1 MPRRYKLG
9 PEGEMRRAWNGKLPE
24 EFDQRDVLAFMAET
38 DLKLQGRVSA
48 ETLSAIRGAG
58 YDYQGGAVV
67 PQPGK
72 EENDMSKDVILT
84 PEQIAA
90 EERRWLFEAPIAE
103 LAEVK
108 GVTID
113 EAVKMWTEAVL
124 QEAAIPIEVS
134 VRPIEPQGK
143 LIGFASVNFGGVV
156 VDDFKVVNGQ
166 NGVFLGAPS
175 KPDPTSRMGYR
186 STVQINDRATQERLN
201 AAGAQAY
208 QAADNAAD
216 ELGARLRDM
225 RTARDRKWYVPNPPA
240 NAAIDLEEAKQDHFA
255 QGLGLYKVLLICIA
269 GSFAGVVV
277 EMLWCLVTNGY
288 IESRAGLVYGPFN
301 LLYGAGA
308 ALLTVCLY
316 KYRNRGYQ
324 WSFLGGFVVGSVK
337 TRRMFTGYL
346 ADRLGYNVAAPEYR
360 LAPEHPFPAAPQD
373 CFAAYRVLLN
383 QYAPKRIVL
392 LGESAGGNLVLSVL
406 LQIKDAGL
414 PMPAAALCIA
424 PCVQFDQVLP
434 SHTENRETEAMVDN
448 LSGEVFD
455 VAVDL
460 RPGSATYG
468 KWYGV
473 VLSAENKKQFFI
485 PKNFAHGFLVLSEYA
500 EFAYKCTD
508 FYHPGDE
515 GGIAYD
521 DPAIGIEWPI
531 PEGMELVMIERDRNW
546 GGLGEFERQI
556 TR

>member
-90 EERRWLFEAPIAE
+90 KERRWLFEAPIAE

-186 STVQINDRATQERLN
+186 SMVQINDRATQERLN

-208 QAADNAAD
+208 QAAVEKLLARAEAVRPAPIREQMDQAGKEAAQKNAARSGKGKGG
-216 ELGARLRDM
+216 EGCKIARRPVPYGRHRGPALPPGALGGYAL
-225 RTARDRKWYVPNPPA
+225 DRPA
-240 NAAIDLEEAKQDHFA
+240 LWHDPQL
-255 QGLGLYKVLLICIA
+255 LGR
-269 GSFAGVVV
+269 SFA
-277 EMLWCLVTNGY
+277 
-288 IESRAGLVYGPFN
+288 AP
-301 LLYGAGA
+301 GAVGGGA
-308 ALLTVCLY
+308 
-316 KYRNRGYQ
+316 
-324 WSFLGGFVVGSVK
+324 LGG
-337 TRRMFTGYL
+337 
-346 ADRLGYNVAAPEYR
+346 
-360 LAPEHPFPAAPQD
+360 Q
-373 CFAAYRVLLN
+373 
-383 QYAPKRIVL
+383 
-392 LGESAGGNLVLSVL
+392 
-406 LQIKDAGL
+406 
-414 PMPAAALCIA
+414 AL
-424 PCVQFDQVLP
+424 
-434 SHTENRETEAMVDN
+434 R
-448 LSGEVFD
+448 
-455 VAVDL
+455 
-460 RPGSATYG
+460 GSA
-468 KWYGV
+468 
-473 VLSAENKKQFFI
+473 VLRA
-485 PKNFAHGFLVLSEYA
+485 V
-500 EFAYKCTD
+500 
-508 FYHPGDE
+508 
-515 GGIAYD
+515 
-521 DPAIGIEWPI
+521 PI
-531 PEGMELVMIERDRNW
+531 
-546 GGLGEFERQI
+546 
-556 TR
+556 

>member
-166 NGVFLGAPS
+166 NGIFLGAPS
-175 KPDPTSRMGYR
+175 KPDPTSRTGYR
-186 STVQINDRATQERLN
+186 ATVRINDRATQERLN
-201 AAGAQAY
+201 AAGVEAYHSAVEKLIARAEAVRPAPIREQMDKAGKEAAQK
-208 QAADNAAD
+208 NAARSAPAKGK
-216 ELGARLRDM
+216 EGRDG
-225 RTARDRKWYVPNPPA
+225 R
-240 NAAIDLEEAKQDHFA
+240 
-255 QGLGLYKVLLICIA
+255 
-269 GSFAGVVV
+269 
-277 EMLWCLVTNGY
+277 
-288 IESRAGLVYGPFN
+288 
-301 LLYGAGA
+301 
-308 ALLTVCLY
+308 
-316 KYRNRGYQ
+316 
-324 WSFLGGFVVGSVK
+324 
-337 TRRMFTGYL
+337 
-346 ADRLGYNVAAPEYR
+346 
-360 LAPEHPFPAAPQD
+360 
-373 CFAAYRVLLN
+373 
-383 QYAPKRIVL
+383 
-392 LGESAGGNLVLSVL
+392 
-406 LQIKDAGL
+406 
-414 PMPAAALCIA
+414 
-424 PCVQFDQVLP
+424 
-434 SHTENRETEAMVDN
+434 
-448 LSGEVFD
+448 
-455 VAVDL
+455 
-460 RPGSATYG
+460 
-468 KWYGV
+468 
-473 VLSAENKKQFFI
+473 
-485 PKNFAHGFLVLSEYA
+485 
-500 EFAYKCTD
+500 
-508 FYHPGDE
+508 
-515 GGIAYD
+515 
-521 DPAIGIEWPI
+521 
-531 PEGMELVMIERDRNW
+531 
-546 GGLGEFERQI
+546 
-556 TR
+556 